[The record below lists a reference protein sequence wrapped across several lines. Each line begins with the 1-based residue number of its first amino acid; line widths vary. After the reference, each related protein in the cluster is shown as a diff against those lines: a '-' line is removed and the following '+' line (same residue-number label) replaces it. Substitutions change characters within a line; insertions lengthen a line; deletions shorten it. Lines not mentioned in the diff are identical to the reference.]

1 MAKISTHEA
10 VISTSRLNSY
20 GSRVLTEGIDLEQYR
35 KNPVLLYMHQRCF
48 DGKTFPL
55 GFITNLRVDGDRL
68 IGTPVFDEEDPVAMS
83 VYNKWERGFLRMVSA
98 GLEIVETS
106 KAPEHL
112 LPGQRRETISRSR
125 LEEVSIVDI
134 GANDDALQ
142 LTRGGL
148 VLELASG
155 GECEQLPL
163 LLNMEK
169 PENPDSLKNPD
180 SNNPNKRK
188 MKKETLALL
197 GLGENA
203 SEQEVHEAVRL
214 MKEKADKAAS
224 LELASVTAAVE
235 RAVKEKR
242 ITADKKEHF
251 VDLGKKIGLAS
262 LEETLSLM
270 RPEQKPSNV
279 ITQTETHLGGGAP
292 KNYTRLSEVPED
304 ERREMR
310 EKNRA
315 EYARLYKA
323 EYGMELPSLND

>member
-112 LPGQRRETISRSR
+112 LPGQRRETVSRSR

-142 LTRGGL
+142 LTRGGQ

-169 PENPDSLKNPD
+169 PENPDNLESPD

-188 MKKETLALL
+188 MNKETLALL

-203 SEQEVHEAVRL
+203 GEQEVHEAVRL
-214 MKEKADKAAS
+214 MKEKADKAAN
-224 LELASVTAAVE
+224 LELAGVTAAVE

-242 ITADKKEHF
+242 ITADKKDHF
-251 VDLGKKIGLAS
+251 IDLGKKVGLAS

-270 RPEQKPSNV
+270 RPEQKPSEVIVPEQANV
-279 ITQTETHLGGGAP
+279 GGDAP
-292 KNYTRLSEVPED
+292 KTYARLSEVPE
-304 ERREMR
+304 EQLREIR
-310 EKNRA
+310 EKNRT

-323 EYGMELPSLND
+323 EYGVELPTLND

>member
-1 MAKISTHEA
+1 MAKISTHEG
-10 VISTSRLNSY
+10 VISTSGLNCY
-20 GSRVLTEGIDLEQYR
+20 KSRVLTEGIDLEQYR

-68 IGTPVFDEEDPVAMS
+68 IGTPVFDEEDPAAMS
-83 VYNKWERGFLRMVSA
+83 VYNKWERGFLRMFSA
-98 GLEIVETS
+98 GLEILETS

-112 LPGQRRETISRSR
+112 LPGQLRETITRSR

-142 LTRGGL
+142 LTRGGQ
-148 VLELASG
+148 VLELAAG
-155 GECEQLPL
+155 GECEGLPL
-163 LLNMEK
+163 LLNKEEK
-169 PENPDSLKNPD
+169 PDNPKRPD

-188 MKKETLALL
+188 MKKETFALL
-197 GLGENA
+197 GLGEDA

-214 MKEKADKAAS
+214 MKEKADKVATI
-224 LELASVTAAVE
+224 ELASVTAAVE

-242 ITADKKEHF
+242 ITADKKDHF
-251 VDLGKKIGLAS
+251 IDLGKKVGLTS

-270 RPEQKPSNV
+270 RPEQKPSEVIVPGQANV
-279 ITQTETHLGGGAP
+279 GGGAP
-292 KNYTRLSEVPED
+292 KTYARLSEVPED
-304 ERREMR
+304 ELRILRKE
-310 EKNRA
+310 NRP

-323 EYGMELPSLND
+323 EYGVELPHLTD

>member
-1 MAKISTHEA
+1 MGKISTHEA

-55 GFITNLRVDGDRL
+55 GYITNLRVDGDRL

-142 LTRGGL
+142 LTRGGQ
-148 VLELASG
+148 VLELAAG
-155 GECEQLPL
+155 GECEGLPL
-163 LLNMEK
+163 LLNKE
-169 PENPDSLKNPD
+169 ENPDNLEGPESPD

-188 MKKETLALL
+188 MKKETLQLL
-197 GLGENA
+197 GLGDDA
-203 SEQEVHEAVRL
+203 GEQEVHEAVRL
-214 MKEKADKAAS
+214 MKERADKVDS

-235 RAVKEKR
+235 RAITEKR
-242 ITADKKEHF
+242 ITADKKGHF
-251 VDLGKKIGLAS
+251 VELGKKVGLAS
-262 LEETLSLM
+262 LEETLNLM
-270 RPEQKPSNV
+270 RPVQKPSDV
-279 ITQTETHLGGGAP
+279 VVPETPPATAHAEY
-292 KNYTRLSEVPED
+292 KKLSEVPE
-304 ERREMR
+304 EELRTMR
-310 EKNRA
+310 KENPR

-323 EYGMELPSLND
+323 EYGMEMPALKD